1 VQTYEYPSPQEVRGP
16 ESPPPAVTTAARERP
31 TIVGLV
37 LALAVLAIGLLG
49 IVDLA
54 GADVV
59 ASAYVAVP
67 LAVVGLGL
75 VARAWYG
82 HGWSL
87 AVIGGLLVLALIIM
101 TAAEGVD
108 ASRKSTTWR
117 PVSID
122 QLTGSYA
129 INVGNAYLDLSAV
142 DFAGQ
147 SRTVTVSVD
156 AGNLT
161 IVVPSRVDVQAEV
174 QVNVGNATVFGE
186 RWSGIGQGR
195 HAVTDQGADGP
206 GGGEL
211 TIQATVNVGNAEV
224 RR

>member
-1 VQTYEYPSPQEVRGP
+1 MQTHEYPSPHEVRGP
-16 ESPPPAVTTAARERP
+16 EPPPPAASVAARERP

-37 LALAVLAIGLLG
+37 LALAVLAIGVLG

-54 GADVV
+54 GVDVAV
-59 ASAYVAVP
+59 SAYVAVP
-67 LAVVGLGL
+67 LTVVGLGL
-75 VARAWYG
+75 IARAWYG

-87 AVIGGLLVLALIIM
+87 AVIGGLLVPVLIIM
-101 TAAEGVD
+101 TAAEGID

-117 PVSID
+117 PMSIE
-122 QLTGSYA
+122 QLSGSYS
-129 INVGNAYLDLSAV
+129 INVGNGYLDLSKV
-142 DFAGQ
+142 DFTGQ
-147 SRTVTVSVD
+147 RQAVRVSVD

-161 IVVPSRVDVQAEV
+161 IVVPSTVDVQAEV

-195 HAVTDQGADGP
+195 HTVTDQGFDGP